1 MNVAALAA
9 KTPMAMG
16 ALAAIVLSFGGPTP
30 AAHADPTGD
39 FLAQARGQGIGI
51 GRPDAALIED
61 AQEVCA
67 MLDYQEQAYTYLNQ
81 RAGLDRAHAAL
92 FLQDSV
98 QFYCPQF
105 APKLGPQ

>member
-1 MNVAALAA
+1 MSVVAAA
-9 KTPMAMG
+9 KKMPLVMG
-16 ALAAIVLSFGGPTP
+16 TLAAIALSLCGLAPV
-30 AAHADPTGD
+30 AHADPTGD
-39 FLAQARGQGIGI
+39 FLAQARAQGIGI

-61 AQEVCA
+61 AKEVCD

>member
-1 MNVAALAA
+1 MNVAALAV
-9 KTPMAMG
+9 KTRIAVG
-16 ALAAIVLSFGGPTP
+16 AVAVFALSLSGPTP
-30 AAHADPTGD
+30 VAHADPTAD
-39 FLAQARGQGIGI
+39 FLNLARSQGIGI

-61 AQEVCA
+61 AKEVCD

-98 QFYCPQF
+98 TFYCPQF